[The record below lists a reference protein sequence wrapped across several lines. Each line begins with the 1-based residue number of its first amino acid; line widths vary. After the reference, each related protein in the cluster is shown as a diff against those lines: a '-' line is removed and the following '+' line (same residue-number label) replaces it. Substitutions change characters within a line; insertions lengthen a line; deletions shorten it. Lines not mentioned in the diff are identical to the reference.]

1 MKARGCWFRQNF
13 PESSR
18 LCRGFLVPLVA
29 RRSGAA
35 GHGSTGL
42 EYTLTEIS
50 RSHVA
55 ADPPTIVCSVGFGT
69 LLTERFLVPS
79 WAPEGRYCGEVQVG
93 DRVDVRFKGHMGD
106 QEQMGSVRVR
116 TRTEV
121 RDLKSSFMVYGGV
134 VALMLGLMSCFF
146 SLPDHAPHSSYR
158 GVKSLRV
165 VRYGRTLRA
174 V

>member
-1 MKARGCWFRQNF
+1 
-13 PESSR
+13 
-18 LCRGFLVPLVA
+18 
-29 RRSGAA
+29 
-35 GHGSTGL
+35 
-42 EYTLTEIS
+42 
-50 RSHVA
+50 
-55 ADPPTIVCSVGFGT
+55 
-69 LLTERFLVPS
+69 
-79 WAPEGRYCGEVQVG
+79 
-93 DRVDVRFKGHMGD
+93 MGD

-165 VRYGRTLRA
+165 VRYGRTFRA